1 MVGFYTQLVE
11 LPTLGDAHGYD
22 FTPLR
27 YDFIPQW

>member
-1 MVGFYTQLVE
+1 LVE
-11 LPTLGDAHGYD
+11 LQTLEDAHRVG